1 MVKDKLSIKEQIFC
15 NEYVKNGGNGVK
27 AVISAGYTDNNTGS
41 TAVQCSRLL
50 KKQRIL
56 GELERQNN
64 FVLKASALSKSQIIN
79 EQYQLFILAKSNE
92 EYKTASNIL
101 ESLTKLLGYAP
112 TIDNTK
118 QINHNIKFEK
128 ILKDIEPQLKDITP
142 QTATISDGYES
153 KLIN

>member
-1 MVKDKLSIKEQIFC
+1 MANDKLSIKEQMFC
-15 NEYVKNGGNGVK
+15 NEYIKNGGNGVK
-27 AVISAGYTDNNTGS
+27 AVISAGYADNGTGS

-64 FVLKASALSKSQIIN
+64 FVLRANALSRNELIN

-92 EYKTASNIL
+92 EYKTASTIL

-112 TIDNTK
+112 TNNNTK
-118 QINHNIKFEK
+118 QINHNIKFET
-128 ILKDIEPQLKDITP
+128 LLADIEPQYKDITP
-142 QTATISDGYES
+142 QNKTISDSYET

>member
-1 MVKDKLSIKEQIFC
+1 MDNDKLSLKEQLFC
-15 NEYVKNGGNGVK
+15 NEYAKNGGNGTK

-79 EQYQLFILAKSNE
+79 EQYQLFILAKSSE
-92 EYKTASNIL
+92 EYKTASTIL

-128 ILKDIEPQLKDITP
+128 ILKDIDPQLKDISP
-142 QTATISDGYES
+142 QSAMISDSYET
-153 KLIN
+153 KLVN

>member
-1 MVKDKLSIKEQIFC
+1 MANDKLSIKEQMFC
-15 NEYVKNGGNGVK
+15 NEYIKNGGNGVK

-64 FVLKASALSKSQIIN
+64 FVLRANALSRNELIN

-92 EYKTASNIL
+92 EYKTASTIL

-112 TIDNTK
+112 TNNNTK
-118 QINHNIKFEK
+118 QINHNIKFES
-128 ILKDIEPQLKDITP
+128 LLKDITP
-142 QTATISDGYES
+142 QNKTISDSYET

>member
-1 MVKDKLSIKEQIFC
+1 MANDNISIKEQIFC
-15 NEYVKNGGNGVK
+15 NEYVKNGGNGTK
-27 AVISAGYTDNNTGS
+27 AVISAGYAEQS
-41 TAVQCSRLL
+41 ASVQQTRLL
-50 KKQRIL
+50 KKDRIR
-56 GELERQNN
+56 GEIKRQNE
-64 FVLKASALSKSQIIN
+64 FVLRANALSKNQIIN

-142 QTATISDGYES
+142 QTVTISDGYES
-153 KLIN
+153 KLVN